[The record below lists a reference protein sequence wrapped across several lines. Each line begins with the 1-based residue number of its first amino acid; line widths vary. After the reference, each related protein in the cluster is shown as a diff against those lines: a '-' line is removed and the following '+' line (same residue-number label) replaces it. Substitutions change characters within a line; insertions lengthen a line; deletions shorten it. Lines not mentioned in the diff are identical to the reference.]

1 MNTFLKGEFFQVQ
14 DDFLDCYGDYAT
26 LGKIGTDIIE
36 GKCSWLCVTALQR
49 LRSVAA
55 ATTATVREDGSDGGT
70 GLTQARAVEM
80 LASLEEHYGINERQ
94 GATVAEIAEHEAVV
108 KGLFEELELRAA
120 YRVYE
125 EATRDEI
132 QGLIDAQADATIL
145 PCGMAIYQ
153 DILNKLYGRDK

>member
-1 MNTFLKGEFFQVQ
+1 MCHVVWVDCTKLLAHCFF
-14 DDFLDCYGDYAT
+14 C
-26 LGKIGTDIIE
+26 
-36 GKCSWLCVTALQR
+36 CLCVSVFLLPVSLIFFKRHQFTALHHAMNE
-49 LRSVAA
+49 LRH
-55 ATTATVREDGSDGGT
+55 DHD
-70 GLTQARAVEM
+70 
-80 LASLEEHYGINERQ
+80 
-94 GATVAEIAEHEAVV
+94 AEHEAVV